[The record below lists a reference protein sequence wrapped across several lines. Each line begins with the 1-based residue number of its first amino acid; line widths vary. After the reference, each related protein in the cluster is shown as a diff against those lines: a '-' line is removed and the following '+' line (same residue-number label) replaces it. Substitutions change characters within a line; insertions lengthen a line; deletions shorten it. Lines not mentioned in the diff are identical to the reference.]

1 MASCVTAFARW
12 PGLIPWSARVSNT
25 MFSWRG
31 AVGAGDAGSIRGD
44 LGGRVILLL
53 AIGVEDTAG
62 ASPKS
67 VLRQQLMQIAEGAH
81 RCAGSAQFHACAGGS
96 VEHPRRHD
104 QDYARSDLDVN
115 HVTCCPLFAVLPSK
129 STTIER
135 MPAVEDLYLLPDM
148 GRMTPRLLL
157 VARIGYSWVR
167 SKRANAPAMC

>member
-12 PGLIPWSARVSNT
+12 PGLSPWSARVSNA
-25 MFSWRG
+25 MLSWRG
-31 AVGAGDAGSIRGD
+31 AVGARDAGSIKCD

-81 RCAGSAQFHACAGGS
+81 RCAGSAQFHACARGCI
-96 VEHPRRHD
+96 EHPRRHD

-115 HVTCCPLFAVLPSK
+115 HVTCRSLFAVLPSK
-129 STTIER
+129 PTTIER

-148 GRMTPRLLL
+148 GRMTPRL
-157 VARIGYSWVR
+157 
-167 SKRANAPAMC
+167 